1 MKQTCE
7 YCGGHTH
14 DDKRGN
20 CAGCGA
26 PRTKP
31 PDVLDRYAMS
41 RQKDQQIAEMNT
53 AVMMVTVF
61 PFQYWASQIKPWNTN
76 GGGS

>member
-1 MKQTCE
+1 MKHTCE

-20 CAGCGA
+20 CVACGA

-31 PDVLDRYAMS
+31 PDVAN
-41 RQKDQQIAEMNT
+41 RQADQ
-53 AVMMVTVF
+53 MMAQAF
-61 PFQYWASQIKPWNTN
+61 PFENWMSQINPWNIN
-76 GGGS
+76 GGGE